1 MGGREFPTIVA
12 AVEDR
17 RENGFLK
24 VADIPLDSVWIMV
37 GSRLVSISGTPHK
50 QRSGEAVGR
59 NFSNEFYSQKMRC
72 RAGVIYFLELI
83 IVRELHPAPQ
93 LEGWLSRLLARFQ
106 PQDEI
111 R

>member
-1 MGGREFPTIVA
+1 M
-12 AVEDR
+12 
-17 RENGFLK
+17 
-24 VADIPLDSVWIMV
+24 
-37 GSRLVSISGTPHK
+37 
-50 QRSGEAVGR
+50 GR

-111 R
+111 RGPLLSLTSTPRGLPIFAGKLGWRPL